1 MPIRKFSAALLAF
14 VSFSAMVSAQQAKT
28 LSLQESIEYA
38 ITHNLERQ
46 QNQLSKEQAEND
58 LQQTKLQRF
67 PSLNASAG
75 QGFRFG
81 RSIDPFTNQFVQE
94 TINSNNFS
102 LNASL
107 DVFKGFQQNRQIKSN
122 TRNLQAQ
129 KAQVEATKNT
139 IRTEVASRYLEVVL
153 QRERLRNVR
162 SQLEASKGQLEQAQT
177 LVESGKAN
185 KSEALQ
191 LKSQVSSDKASLVEA
206 RNNLKMAYLDL
217 QQYMNWEERKQLEV
231 EETALPDSLSG
242 LPDRPLEEVVQD
254 NYERLPQVQQA
265 RYNLQSAQY
274 SLKAAKSG
282 RMPTL
287 SFNARIRTGFSS
299 RRQTPTGVERSL
311 DTVGFVA
318 SSEKPVVRPGVNP
331 ILETPTFRDQLE
343 NNFSQQLNFRLSIPI
358 FNNRSVETQ
367 IQNAQIQR
375 QQANLRLEQQ
385 KQQVRKAINRAYTQA
400 ENAYEQHLAALEQLE
415 TQEALYEQAKAR
427 YEAGAMSFYAW
438 QNTKQDYNQAQNNYL
453 QAKYQYLFNKKLY
466 EFYLG
471 RSLRLN

>member
-1 MPIRKFSAALLAF
+1 M
-14 VSFSAMVSAQQAKT
+14 
-28 LSLQESIEYA
+28 QESIDYA
-38 ITHNLERQ
+38 IAHNLERQ

-58 LQQTKLQRF
+58 LKQTKMQRF
-67 PSLNASAG
+67 PTLNGSAG

-94 TINSNNFS
+94 TINSSNFS
-102 LNASL
+102 LNANL
-107 DVFKGFQQNRQIKSN
+107 DLFKGFQQNRQIKSK

-153 QRERLRNVR
+153 QRERLRNAK

-191 LKSQVSSDKASLVEA
+191 LKSQVSSDKATLVEA
-206 RNNLKMAYLDL
+206 QNNLKMAYLDL
-217 QQYMNWEERKQLEV
+217 QQYMNWEEREQLEV
-231 EETALPDSLSG
+231 EETALPDSLSN
-242 LPDRPLEEVVQD
+242 LPDRSIEKVVQE
-254 NYERLPQVQQA
+254 NYERLPQIQQV
-265 RYNLQSAQY
+265 RYNLQSARY
-274 SLKAAKSG
+274 NLKAAKSG
-282 RMPTL
+282 RIPTL

-318 SSEKPVVRPGVNP
+318 SSEQPVVRPGLNP
-331 ILETPTFRDQLE
+331 VLETPAFMDQLE
-343 NNFSQQLNFRLSIPI
+343 NNFSQQLNFRLDIPI

-367 IQNAQIQR
+367 IQNAEIQR

-400 ENAYEQHLAALEQLE
+400 QNAYEQHLAALERLE
-415 TQEALYEQAKAR
+415 TQEALYNQAKAR
-427 YEAGAMSFYAW
+427 YDAGAMSFYDW
-438 QNTKQDYNQAQNNYL
+438 RNTKQDYNQAQNNYL